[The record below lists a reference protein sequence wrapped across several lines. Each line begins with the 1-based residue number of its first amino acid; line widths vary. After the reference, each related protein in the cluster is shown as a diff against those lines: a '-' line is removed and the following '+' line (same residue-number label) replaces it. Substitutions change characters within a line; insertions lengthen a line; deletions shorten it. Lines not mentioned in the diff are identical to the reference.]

1 MIVYPRNYSVQTEST
16 ASVSTTKVSTA
27 TLSESLTLAAFAVLS
42 PQDAS
47 AIIADDT
54 NKNVNFFIVF

>member
-1 MIVYPRNYSVQTEST
+1 MIVYPRNYSAQTEST